1 MTETQKT
8 LGLSAGVLL
17 CTALVI
23 VVTYFVTTQQH
34 RERFFD
40 PVMTLA
46 KELCIESGGV
56 IVIIPMSKDGPAQC
70 LTTAQADDLGLDVAA
85 LIGNGDG

>member
-17 CTALVI
+17 CIALVI

-40 PVMTLA
+40 PVMALA
-46 KELCIESGGV
+46 KELCIESGGA
-56 IVIIPMSKDGPAQC
+56 IVIIPMSESGPAQC
-70 LTTAQADDLGLDVAA
+70 LTTAQADDLGLETARPSSDS
-85 LIGNGDG
+85 DT